1 MGRKNKPGEHAQTFR
16 LPSDVWQNLCRSA
29 ENNLRSR
36 NGELVW
42 ILREWF
48 KERGRDKRGGTG
60 ANTEGPA
67 DATTRPSGS

>member
-16 LPSDVWQNLCRSA
+16 LPSDVWQSLCRSA

-48 KERGRDKRGGTG
+48 KDRGRDKARGNHEGTE
-60 ANTEGPA
+60 TPSRPA
-67 DATTRPSGS
+67 GS